1 MLERFGYRDVDC
13 CFDGEQAVNA
23 AEGTRYDVIFMDLS
37 MPVCDGYEANKRISC
52 SPLVGSPPPLVVAL
66 TANTDKGTRD
76 LVIDEGFFAFL
87 SKPLNVTALGT
98 VLAQSY
104 TTTQEAG
111 HRRRSSSTSVTGPS
125 PSLNRK
131 APMPTSKTAS
141 PPSMVYLDI
150 FVMGC

>member
-1 MLERFGYRDVDC
+1 
-13 CFDGEQAVNA
+13 
-23 AEGTRYDVIFMDLS
+23 

-52 SPLVGSPPPLVVAL
+52 SPLVGAPPPLVVAL

-76 LVIDEGFFAFL
+76 LVVDEGFFAFL

-104 TTTQEAG
+104 STTQEAG
-111 HRRRSSSTSVTGPS
+111 HGRRGSSTSQTGPGS
-125 PSLNRK
+125 SLNRK
-131 APMPTSKTAS
+131 APMPSSKTAS
-141 PPSMVYLDI
+141 PPSMVYLDV